1 MDVNTELKEQVAHI
15 QEKVPLLI
23 DQMPLFI
30 DWGMRLLSATLILIA
45 GWIIGRWIS
54 NRIQH
59 IRRLDETLAGFLG
72 HTIRYI
78 VMAVAFITIL
88 GQFGV
93 QTASLLAVLG
103 AVGLAV
109 GLALQGTLS
118 NVAAGT
124 MLLILRPFKVG
135 DYVVAGGKGG
145 TVKSLGLFGTELAT
159 PDNVYIFLPNSSVW
173 NADIWNYTRNPTRRQ
188 DINVGISYGDDIE
201 KALKVIEAVLEKET
215 RILKEPDDRKPQVMT
230 DKLGEFSV
238 DLIVRFW
245 CGRDDYWTLRWDIT
259 KAVKEA
265 LNDAGIT
272 IPFPTR
278 TLEMSSV
285 DKARKAA
292 AA

>member
-15 QEKVPLLI
+15 QEKVPVII
-23 DQMPLFI
+23 DQMPIFI

-45 GWIIGRWIS
+45 GWVIGNWLS
-54 NRIQH
+54 NRIQR

-72 HTIRYI
+72 HTTRYA

-135 DYVVAGGKGG
+135 DYIVAGGIGG
-145 TVKSLGLFGTELAT
+145 TVKSLGLFGTEMAT
-159 PDNVYIFLPNSSVW
+159 PDNVYIFVPNSSVW
-173 NADIWNYTRNPTRRQ
+173 NADIWNYTRNATRRQ
-188 DINVGISYGDDIE
+188 DINVGISYGDDIG
-201 KALKVIEAVLEKET
+201 KAVKVIEKVLENEGRLLQT
-215 RILKEPDDRKPQVMT
+215 PEKPQVMT
-230 DKLGEFSV
+230 DKLSDFSV

-245 CGRDDYWTLRWDIT
+245 CGKDDYWALRWDVT
-259 KAVKEA
+259 KAIKEA
-265 LNDAGIT
+265 LEEAGIT

-278 TLEMSSV
+278 TVEMVSV
-285 DKARKAA
+285 DKGKKAA
-292 AA
+292 